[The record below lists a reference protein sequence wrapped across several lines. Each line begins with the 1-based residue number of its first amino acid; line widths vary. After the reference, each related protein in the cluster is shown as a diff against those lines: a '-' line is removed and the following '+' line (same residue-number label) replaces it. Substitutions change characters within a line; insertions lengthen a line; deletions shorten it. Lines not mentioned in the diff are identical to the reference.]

1 MTRGTDRI
9 VRSDAGVTLL
19 ELIVAMGIF
28 SLLMV
33 VVSVFTISGLKSIR
47 STTAQNSIQGSQQ
60 NAAEWMSRLIRYTD
74 NPYAA
79 ATTVP
84 AIDYAG
90 TVAGQPVLTFYTYAG
105 VGSVDRVPYKVTI
118 TRSTRGI
125 ESTVWAPDM
134 SSGKPVYTA
143 AVGNTCRTTPVD
155 ATCTRRV
162 LVPQSTT
169 DTPTLALTYYNGVG
183 TNATTL
189 NPPANGTLTAAQVA
203 QVKAVEFAIGSAQPG
218 QSLKQRV
225 VLENGQAS

>member
-1 MTRGTDRI
+1 MIAPLARDDR
-9 VRSDAGVTLL
+9 GVTLI

-28 SLLMV
+28 SVLMIM
-33 VVSVFTISGLKSIR
+33 VSVFTISGLKTIR
-47 STTAQNSIQGSQQ
+47 STTAQNSVQGSQE

-74 NPYAA
+74 NPYSALPV
-79 ATTVP
+79 VP

-90 TVAGQPVLTFYTYAG
+90 TVAGQPVLTFYTFAG
-105 VGSVDRVPYKVTI
+105 VGSIDRVPYKVTI

-134 SSGKPVYTA
+134 STGKPVFTA
-143 AVGNTCRTTPVD
+143 AVNNTCRAVPVD

-162 LVPQSTT
+162 LVPQTAT

-183 TNATTL
+183 TGATSLT
-189 NPPANGTLTAAQVA
+189 PPVNGTLTAAQIP
-203 QVKAVEFAIGSAQPG
+203 QVKAIEFVIGSSQPG